1 MTTQIDFTDPCAIAT
16 ALREVLHR
24 AMLEGRVDEVEFAA
38 GNGSSR
44 RVRRSYA
51 SISDLKA
58 HIAQLDNECKL
69 KTTGRPSRF
78 GLRAG
83 GK

>member
-1 MTTQIDFTDPCAIAT
+1 MTVQIDFTNPCAVAT
-16 ALREVLHR
+16 ALREVLSR
-24 AMLEGRVDEVEFAA
+24 AMLEGRVEEVEFAA

-44 RVRRSYA
+44 RMKRNYA
-51 SISDLKA
+51 TISELKA

-69 KTTGRPSRF
+69 TTTGRPSRF

-83 GK
+83 GM

>member
-1 MTTQIDFTDPCAIAT
+1 MTTLIDFTDPCAIAT
-16 ALREVLHR
+16 KLREVLHR
-24 AMLEGRVDEVEFAA
+24 AMIEGRVDEVEFAA

-51 SISDLKA
+51 TISELKA
-58 HIAQLDNECKL
+58 HIALLDNECKIA
-69 KTTGRPSRF
+69 TTGRPSRF

-83 GK
+83 GR